1 MGIEVPHDD
10 GIILMGAEQGVEVG
24 PVPCW
29 AAGDWGDVDV
39 DDVELNVINYEGDSL
54 VLNDGVTREQLVGGQ
69 GGERDR
75 VMDEGDETASST
87 VAGAVAAVGVV
98 VWKVSVWGGIRE
110 LGFLYARNKNFPA
123 VQQGPKLT
131 AAMLDAVAVKLEE
144 GAPTACEGTCTVGWG
159 ALRLEP
165 EGGSEQ
171 KWRRE
176 RDEHYVE

>member
-1 MGIEVPHDD
+1 
-10 GIILMGAEQGVEVG
+10 MGAEQGVEVG

-69 GGERDR
+69 GGEGDR

-144 GAPTACEGTCTVGWG
+144 GAPTACEGTCTVGRRPPTIPPRSPPRTWG
-159 ALRLEP
+159 RWGDR
-165 EGGSEQ
+165 GGPGRRGSGNR
-171 KWRRE
+171 WR
-176 RDEHYVE
+176 